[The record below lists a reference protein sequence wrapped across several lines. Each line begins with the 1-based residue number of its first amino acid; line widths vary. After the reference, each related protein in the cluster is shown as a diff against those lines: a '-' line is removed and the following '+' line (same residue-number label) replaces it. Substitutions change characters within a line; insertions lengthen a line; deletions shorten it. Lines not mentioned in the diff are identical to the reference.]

1 MKLLALILAAM
12 LALPL
17 TATARPTADCRKIV
31 RDFHCSWGN
40 QDDFVWEHP
49 PAQRRH
55 VRACLAKIKMPG
67 CV

>member
-1 MKLLALILAAM
+1 VLALIVGAVLVLPPLAA
-12 LALPL
+12 
-17 TATARPTADCRKIV
+17 ARLTADCRKIV

-49 PAQRRH
+49 AKQRRH